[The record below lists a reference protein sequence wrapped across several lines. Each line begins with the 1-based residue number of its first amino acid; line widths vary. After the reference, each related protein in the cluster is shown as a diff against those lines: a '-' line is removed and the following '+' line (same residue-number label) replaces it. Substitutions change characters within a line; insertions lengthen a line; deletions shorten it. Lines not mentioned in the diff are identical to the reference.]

1 MARHRD
7 AVCRLCRRE
16 GQKLFLKGL
25 RCFTEKCAIEKRNFV
40 PGQHGQS
47 RRPKVAGYG
56 LQLREKQKVKRTYG
70 LLERQF
76 RNYFEK
82 AERAKGPTG
91 ENLIIMLERRLD
103 NVVWRAGLASSRSQA
118 RQLVLHGHVRVNG
131 KKVNIPSY
139 LVNVGEEVAIK
150 EKMHQNAMVLE
161 ARNVAQSQSAVP
173 WLEQEREQFKAKVA
187 RPAPASPADRA
198 GDWIW
203 ARKLGPEGRNTMWK
217 GFQKPKR
224 LASELESL
232 TEKYGRFSAQ
242 PFERGWGTTVGNA
255 LRRALLSS
263 IEGAAI
269 TAVKIEG
276 VLHEFSSIPGVVE
289 DATDIILNLKQVPIK
304 LNTDLPKTIY
314 VNVEQ
319 AGPVTSAQIE
329 EDADF
334 AVLDKSVYIATVS
347 EGGKLQIE
355 MRAKNGRGYVAADRN
370 YDEDLPIGY
379 IPVDSVHSPV
389 RKVNYSVEAARLG
402 QMTDYEKLMIEV
414 WTNGAITPQDSIGL
428 AAKLVKD
435 HMSIFI
441 NFEEPVDTVETPQDI
456 IHDPRLEHLDRSVE
470 ELELSVRSYNCL
482 KNANI
487 QTIRELVQKSENEML
502 KTKNF
507 GRKSLNEI
515 KDILVKMGLA
525 LGMKFD
531 EHGRIIWP
539 PLPSQTAAPA
549 SEDTVEL

>member
-1 MARHRD
+1 
-7 AVCRLCRRE
+7 
-16 GQKLFLKGL
+16 
-25 RCFTEKCAIEKRNFV
+25 
-40 PGQHGQS
+40 
-47 RRPKVAGYG
+47 
-56 LQLREKQKVKRTYG
+56 
-70 LLERQF
+70 
-76 RNYFEK
+76 
-82 AERAKGPTG
+82 
-91 ENLIIMLERRLD
+91 
-103 NVVWRAGLASSRSQA
+103 
-118 RQLVLHGHVRVNG
+118 
-131 KKVNIPSY
+131 
-139 LVNVGEEVAIK
+139 
-150 EKMHQNAMVLE
+150 
-161 ARNVAQSQSAVP
+161 
-173 WLEQEREQFKAKVA
+173 
-187 RPAPASPADRA
+187 
-198 GDWIW
+198 
-203 ARKLGPEGRNTMWK
+203 MWK

-314 VNVEQ
+314 VNVENPTGDVG
-319 AGPVTSAQIE
+319 ANRRRC
-329 EDADF
+329 DF

-414 WTNGAITPQDSIGL
+414 
-428 AAKLVKD
+428 
-435 HMSIFI
+435 
-441 NFEEPVDTVETPQDI
+441 
-456 IHDPRLEHLDRSVE
+456 
-470 ELELSVRSYNCL
+470 
-482 KNANI
+482 
-487 QTIRELVQKSENEML
+487 
-502 KTKNF
+502 
-507 GRKSLNEI
+507 
-515 KDILVKMGLA
+515 
-525 LGMKFD
+525 
-531 EHGRIIWP
+531 
-539 PLPSQTAAPA
+539 
-549 SEDTVEL
+549 

>member
-1 MARHRD
+1 
-7 AVCRLCRRE
+7 
-16 GQKLFLKGL
+16 
-25 RCFTEKCAIEKRNFV
+25 
-40 PGQHGQS
+40 
-47 RRPKVAGYG
+47 
-56 LQLREKQKVKRTYG
+56 
-70 LLERQF
+70 
-76 RNYFEK
+76 
-82 AERAKGPTG
+82 
-91 ENLIIMLERRLD
+91 
-103 NVVWRAGLASSRSQA
+103 
-118 RQLVLHGHVRVNG
+118 
-131 KKVNIPSY
+131 
-139 LVNVGEEVAIK
+139 
-150 EKMHQNAMVLE
+150 
-161 ARNVAQSQSAVP
+161 
-173 WLEQEREQFKAKVA
+173 
-187 RPAPASPADRA
+187 
-198 GDWIW
+198 
-203 ARKLGPEGRNTMWK
+203 MWK

-289 DATDIILNLKQVPIK
+289 EAT
-304 LNTDLPKTIY
+304 
-314 VNVEQ
+314 
-319 AGPVTSAQIE
+319 
-329 EDADF
+329 DF

-456 IHDPRLEHLDRSVE
+456 VHDPRLEHLDRSVE

-549 SEDTVEL
+549 SEDTVGL